1 MKTRSRIRLCDIGT
15 CVMLLTSIIL
25 PLLHHASA
33 LLPTQRSMPF
43 SKHVLL
49 PSLWPVISPSQT
61 NQSSRSSS
69 RSGRTTSELNPT
81 KTPLQERDEQT
92 WKPGSVQDE
101 FGTSALGQVR
111 NLAAIVQKASGKK
124 PSRRGSFVA
133 RGRNTGATGSL
144 MKTLERTDAATVG
157 GGDEEEG
164 EGGSAQQ
171 QMEHADRTVVTA
183 LTRLENDSK

>member
-1 MKTRSRIRLCDIGT
+1 
-15 CVMLLTSIIL
+15 MLLTSIIL

-33 LLPTQRSMPF
+33 LLPTQRSMS
-43 SKHVLL
+43 SKPVLL
-49 PSLWPVISPSQT
+49 PSRPVISLLSQA
-61 NQSSRSSS
+61 NRRSRSRIS

-144 MKTLERTDAATVG
+144 MKTLERTDTATVG
-157 GGDEEEG
+157 GADEEEG